1 MNMEWIQIFR
11 NEELTGSSNGNELK
25 VVRSNGQI
33 IIGKPK
39 KIQMPLKGH
48 KDYFFLKTYLTLG
61 YVSSLG
67 KDSESVFL
75 TEEENR
81 KWQNF
86 LNMSEQSTK
95 IRKSLDED
103 NRMRVLSQAE
113 SLDRINARK
122 KRDQIVKCLDSRFS
136 HSSAQTLW
144 RELIVL
150 ETNLSSIDYV
160 DTSELVYLLQTINEA
175 IDIKASFSVS
185 LQVDQK
191 SWSLYFW
198 QGRVI
203 WATGLNLD
211 VWHRLARE
219 QVNMLDDPSDFY
231 GFSAALPIFIEGEL
245 SEAELDLL
253 FTKTFGIEKAVEG
266 LLGSIV
272 TNILVDIIQSVRFA
286 KKRKE
291 GVISYSTKKIYSNSV
306 TIGQDYHSLLG
317 AALAQWSEWMDA
329 GVEDLSPYDYISKNY
344 DSLIDASRI
353 YGLAKLGDED
363 GGESVSSL
371 AVDGNSGANLAMT
384 IMELVKVGAVHISSA
399 RLLFNT
405 ANREGLISQTNQ
417 TKVCVIHRSPEVFD
431 HYQRLLSAL
440 GCRIVGL
447 QDPDDALPFLIRQV
461 DKPSLIFIDSAE
473 TILLKH
479 IKSTDTPVVLISD
492 HYFLL
497 NWFTKERIGRV
508 PKQSQLQALINRI
521 VS

>member
-1 MNMEWIQIFR
+1 MRWIQIFR
-11 NEELTGSSNGNELK
+11 NEELTGWTQDGKELK

-39 KIQMPLKGH
+39 KIQMPPKGH

-67 KDSESVFL
+67 KDSESLFL

-86 LNMSEQSTK
+86 LNISEQSTK

-103 NRMRVLSQAE
+103 NRTRVLLQAK

-122 KRDQIVKCLDSRFS
+122 KRDQIVNCLDRRFS

-144 RELIVL
+144 CELIVI
-150 ETNLSSIDYV
+150 ENNLASIDYV
-160 DTSELVYLLQTINEA
+160 DTSELVYILQTINDA
-175 IDIKASFSVS
+175 IDTKASFFIS

-198 QGRVI
+198 QGRLI

-211 VWHRLARE
+211 IWHRLARE
-219 QVNMLDDPSDFY
+219 QVNLLDNPSDFY
-231 GFSAALPIFIEGEL
+231 GFNAALPIFIEGEL

-266 LLGSIV
+266 LLGSV
-272 TNILVDIIQSVRFA
+272 AMNILVDIIQSVRFA

-291 GVISYSTKKIYSNSV
+291 GVISYSTKKIYSNSA
-306 TIGQDYHSLLG
+306 TIGQDYASLLG
-317 AALAQWSEWMDA
+317 AALAQWSGWMDA
-329 GVEDLSPYDYISKNY
+329 GVEDLSPYDYVSKNC
-344 DSLIDASRI
+344 DTSIDVSRI

-371 AVDGNSGANLAMT
+371 AVDGNRAALAMT
-384 IMELVKVGAVHISSA
+384 IMELVKVNAVHISSA
-399 RLLFNT
+399 RLPFNI
-405 ANREGLISQTNQ
+405 ANTKGTITEINQ
-417 TKVCVIHRSPEVFD
+417 TKVCLIHRSPEVFD

-447 QDPDDALPFLIRQV
+447 QDPEDALLFLIRQA

-473 TILLKH
+473 TTLLKH
-479 IKSTDTPVVLISD
+479 IESIGIPMVLISNN
-492 HYFLL
+492 YFLP
-497 NWFTKERIGRV
+497 NWFTKERIGRA
-508 PKQSQLQALINRI
+508 PKQSQLQVLINRFA
-521 VS
+521 S

>member
-1 MNMEWIQIFR
+1 MRWIQIFR
-11 NEELTGSSNGNELK
+11 NEELTGWTQDGKELK

-39 KIQMPLKGH
+39 KIQMPQKGH

-86 LNMSEQSTK
+86 LNISEQSTK

-103 NRMRVLSQAE
+103 NRMRVLLQAK

-122 KRDQIVKCLDSRFS
+122 KRDQIVNCLDSRFS
-136 HSSAQTLW
+136 HSPAQTLW
-144 RELIVL
+144 CELITI
-150 ETNLSSIDYV
+150 ENNLASIDYV
-160 DTSELVYLLQTINEA
+160 DTFELVYILQTINDA
-175 IDIKASFSVS
+175 IDTKASFFIS

-198 QGRVI
+198 QGRLI

-211 VWHRLARE
+211 IWHRLARE
-219 QVNMLDDPSDFY
+219 QVNLLDNPSDFY
-231 GFSAALPIFIEGEL
+231 GFNAALPIFIEGEL

-266 LLGSIV
+266 LLGSV
-272 TNILVDIIQSVRFA
+272 AMNILVDIIQSVRFA

-291 GVISYSTKKIYSNSV
+291 GVISYTTKKIYSNSA
-306 TIGQDYHSLLG
+306 TIGQNYSSLLG
-317 AALAQWSEWMDA
+317 AVLAQWSAWMDA
-329 GVEDLSPYDYISKNY
+329 GVEDLSPYDYVSKNC
-344 DSLIDASRI
+344 DTLIDVSRI
-353 YGLAKLGDED
+353 YGLSKLGDED
-363 GGESVSSL
+363 AIESVSSL
-371 AVDGNSGANLAMT
+371 AVDGNRAASLAMT
-384 IMELVKVGAVHISSA
+384 IMELAKVNAVHISSA
-399 RLLFNT
+399 RLPFNI
-405 ANREGLISQTNQ
+405 ANMKSTVTQINH
-417 TKVCVIHRSPEVFD
+417 TKVCLIHRSPEVFD
-431 HYQRLLSAL
+431 HYQRLFSAL

-447 QDPDDALPFLIRQV
+447 QDPEDALLFLIRQV

-473 TILLKH
+473 TTLLKH
-479 IKSTDTPVVLISD
+479 IESIGIPVVLISNN
-492 HYFLL
+492 YFLL
-497 NWFTKERIGRV
+497 NWSTKERIGRA
-508 PKQSQLQALINRI
+508 PKQSQLQVLINRFA
-521 VS
+521 S